1 MSDSFEPLMQAA
13 GNKTAAITGPI
24 LEELGNE
31 VDLATCRLLGPFAL
45 AIQGIMGAAVLG
57 SLVVKRMRESP
68 RRRWKIWLADISKQ
82 VIGQAFVHASNV
94 AISDLIASQTSD
106 NPCSLYALNIITDTT
121 LGVLILY
128 YFLHFSTILM
138 RRYFQPEYQTGFYG
152 SPFSVTLWGEQAAV
166 YVACLTAMKIVVLIL
181 FWLFPFLEDIMSWTL
196 SWITNLEA
204 QVFIVMLVI
213 PLIMNLFQFL
223 MIDSFLKSKEGHS
236 PVIGADTDE
245 EALRQGFLDEDED
258 DDGDVLFDHHQTD
271 DERKERTHADKTG
284 PGGLSLARGG
294 QHTLGG
300 LDDDDLEEEDD
311 DDKYRRKERPR
322 GPASVAHDLLQA
334 DDEEAG
340 PNEAIEMRTRHRD
353 FPSYPPP
360 TPPHTS
366 VPTEGSTVLP
376 PYTPRDG
383 AAEDNEGDDGWDN
396 QWSGSEASVS
406 RPASPVKSLS
416 ADSPRRTAPRLPFS
430 SSEGPVPVTSEAAV
444 AGDSPRGEDGAEDDW
459 GFGVEEAQETTPSG
473 FGADSPR
480 LPSAGADVRAS
491 NEMIEPVAADEE
503 PAEPEGDD
511 WGLELEEEASQPDAA
526 GPAAVSVFDSAPVAE
541 TAPRQVAP
549 DDAAAQGSPPV
560 ASETPARLSEDDWGF
575 QDDGEDAHTEAP
587 EHAGDIDEPVSEKA
601 EPSRP
606 SSDSATIPAPK
617 RPAATQD
624 AGDDDDLDDWGFQD
638 SPSLTQDAEHM
649 SDLQDRVDR
658 IATGRGVAGG
668 AQSSAASR
676 DLL

>member
-223 MIDSFLKSKEGHS
+223 M
-236 PVIGADTDE
+236 
-245 EALRQGFLDEDED
+245 
-258 DDGDVLFDHHQTD
+258 
-271 DERKERTHADKTG
+271 
-284 PGGLSLARGG
+284 
-294 QHTLGG
+294 
-300 LDDDDLEEEDD
+300 
-311 DDKYRRKERPR
+311 
-322 GPASVAHDLLQA
+322 
-334 DDEEAG
+334 
-340 PNEAIEMRTRHRD
+340 
-353 FPSYPPP
+353 
-360 TPPHTS
+360 
-366 VPTEGSTVLP
+366 
-376 PYTPRDG
+376 
-383 AAEDNEGDDGWDN
+383 
-396 QWSGSEASVS
+396 SEH
-406 RPASPVKSLS
+406 
-416 ADSPRRTAPRLPFS
+416 F
-430 SSEGPVPVTSEAAV
+430 
-444 AGDSPRGEDGAEDDW
+444 
-459 GFGVEEAQETTPSG
+459 
-473 FGADSPR
+473 
-480 LPSAGADVRAS
+480 
-491 NEMIEPVAADEE
+491 
-503 PAEPEGDD
+503 
-511 WGLELEEEASQPDAA
+511 
-526 GPAAVSVFDSAPVAE
+526 
-541 TAPRQVAP
+541 
-549 DDAAAQGSPPV
+549 
-560 ASETPARLSEDDWGF
+560 
-575 QDDGEDAHTEAP
+575 
-587 EHAGDIDEPVSEKA
+587 
-601 EPSRP
+601 
-606 SSDSATIPAPK
+606 
-617 RPAATQD
+617 
-624 AGDDDDLDDWGFQD
+624 
-638 SPSLTQDAEHM
+638 SPSFASAHKLTLPTLE
-649 SDLQDRVDR
+649 
-658 IATGRGVAGG
+658 
-668 AQSSAASR
+668 QSTLS
-676 DLL
+676 

>member
-1 MSDSFEPLMQAA
+1 M
-13 GNKTAAITGPI
+13 
-24 LEELGNE
+24 
-31 VDLATCRLLGPFAL
+31 
-45 AIQGIMGAAVLG
+45 
-57 SLVVKRMRESP
+57 
-68 RRRWKIWLADISKQ
+68 
-82 VIGQAFVHASNV
+82 
-94 AISDLIASQTSD
+94 
-106 NPCSLYALNIITDTT
+106 
-121 LGVLILY
+121 
-128 YFLHFSTILM
+128 
-138 RRYFQPEYQTGFYG
+138 
-152 SPFSVTLWGEQAAV
+152 
-166 YVACLTAMKIVVLIL
+166 
-181 FWLFPFLEDIMSWTL
+181 
-196 SWITNLEA
+196 
-204 QVFIVMLVI
+204 
-213 PLIMNLFQFL
+213 
-223 MIDSFLKSKEGHS
+223 
-236 PVIGADTDE
+236 IGADTDE

-258 DDGDVLFDHHQTD
+258 DDGDVLFDHRQTD
-271 DERKERTHADKTG
+271 DERKERTHTDKAG
-284 PGGLSLARGG
+284 SGGLSLARGG

-340 PNEAIEMRTRHRD
+340 PTEAIEMRTRHRD

-360 TPPHTS
+360 PPPPHTS
-366 VPTEGSTVLP
+366 APTEGSTVLP

-430 SSEGPVPVTSEAAV
+430 SNEGPVPVTSEAAV

-473 FGADSPR
+473 SGADPPQ

-491 NEMIEPVAADEE
+491 NEMVEPVAADAE

-526 GPAAVSVFDSAPVAE
+526 GPAAVPASSAASVPEAATREV
-541 TAPRQVAP
+541 TRG
-549 DDAAAQGSPPV
+549 DAAAQGSPPV

-575 QDDGEDAHTEAP
+575 QDDGEEAQVDTPQHEGDA
-587 EHAGDIDEPVSEKA
+587 DEPDAEKE

-606 SSDSATIPAPK
+606 SSDSAPSP
-617 RPAATQD
+617 TQKPPVTHD

-649 SDLQDRVDR
+649 SELQDRVDR
-658 IATGRGVAGG
+658 IAAGRGVAGG
-668 AQSSAASR
+668 PQSSAASR

>member
-1 MSDSFEPLMQAA
+1 M
-13 GNKTAAITGPI
+13 
-24 LEELGNE
+24 
-31 VDLATCRLLGPFAL
+31 
-45 AIQGIMGAAVLG
+45 
-57 SLVVKRMRESP
+57 
-68 RRRWKIWLADISKQ
+68 
-82 VIGQAFVHASNV
+82 
-94 AISDLIASQTSD
+94 
-106 NPCSLYALNIITDTT
+106 
-121 LGVLILY
+121 
-128 YFLHFSTILM
+128 
-138 RRYFQPEYQTGFYG
+138 
-152 SPFSVTLWGEQAAV
+152 
-166 YVACLTAMKIVVLIL
+166 
-181 FWLFPFLEDIMSWTL
+181 
-196 SWITNLEA
+196 
-204 QVFIVMLVI
+204 
-213 PLIMNLFQFL
+213 
-223 MIDSFLKSKEGHS
+223 
-236 PVIGADTDE
+236 IGADTDE

-340 PNEAIEMRTRHRD
+340 PTEAIEMRTRHRD

-366 VPTEGSTVLP
+366 APTEGSTVLP
-376 PYTPRDG
+376 PYTPRDD

-406 RPASPVKSLS
+406 RPASPVKCLP
-416 ADSPRRTAPRLPFS
+416 ADSPQRTAPMPPFN
-430 SSEGPVPVTSEAAV
+430 SSEGPAPVAPEAVV
-444 AGDSPRGEDGAEDDW
+444 AGGDDGAEDDW
-459 GFGVEEAQETTPSG
+459 GFGVEEAQEPTSTGS
-473 FGADSPR
+473 GADFPQ
-480 LPSAGADVRAS
+480 LLSAGADVRALS
-491 NEMIEPVAADEE
+491 EVVEPVAADAE

-526 GPAAVSVFDSAPVAE
+526 GPAAASVFDSAPVAE
-541 TAPRQVAP
+541 TAPREVTL
-549 DDAAAQGSPPV
+549 DDGATQGSPPE
-560 ASETPARLSEDDWGF
+560 ASETPARLSEDNWGF
-575 QDDGEDAHTEAP
+575 QDDGEEAQVDAPQHKGDAEEP
-587 EHAGDIDEPVSEKA
+587 DAGKE

-606 SSDSATIPAPK
+606 SSDSAPP
-617 RPAATQD
+617 PTQKPPVTHD
-624 AGDDDDLDDWGFQD
+624 AGDEDDLDDWGFQD

-649 SDLQDRVDR
+649 SELQDRVDR